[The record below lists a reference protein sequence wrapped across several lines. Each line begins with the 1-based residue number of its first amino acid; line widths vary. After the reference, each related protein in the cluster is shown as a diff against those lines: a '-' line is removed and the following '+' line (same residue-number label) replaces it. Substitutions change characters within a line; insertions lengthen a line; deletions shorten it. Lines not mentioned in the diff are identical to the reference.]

1 MKKMLDSNE
10 LRDALKFCSN
20 MLEELKTSRLSPRN
34 YFNLCK
40 YRFRVTFM
48 ACFFLIIL
56 FVLDMLVFDELALL
70 ESHFIEEQ
78 RKGRKMADL
87 YEVV

>member
-34 YFNLCK
+34 YFNL
-40 YRFRVTFM
+40 Y
-48 ACFFLIIL
+48 
-56 FVLDMLVFDELALL
+56 MLVFDELALL